1 MPRFPIAALGLAA
14 AATVMSAPL
23 WAQGS
28 SSSRSVPPA
37 CSLETLPPAEKA
49 AMEKEYAQRTRA
61 DGKAKADAWL
71 REQARAFLAQLVDEG
86 VCTMDSPAPDTQVAT
101 RSRPSPS
108 SSSSSSKTPVG
119 KDGKPCK
126 RTRMANRA
134 VANVGGGP
142 MTMVL
147 VPVCAD

>member
-1 MPRFPIAALGLAA
+1 MPRFRLAALGLAA

-37 CSLETLPPAEKA
+37 CSPETLPPAEKA
-49 AMEKEYAQRTRA
+49 AMEKEYAQRTRE

-71 REQARAFLAQLVDEG
+71 REQARAFLTRLVDEG
-86 VCTMDSPAPDTQVAT
+86 VCTMDSPAPDTQAAT
-101 RSRPSPS
+101 RSRP
-108 SSSSSSKTPVG
+108 SSSKTPVG

>member
-1 MPRFPIAALGLAA
+1 MRRLPLTVFGLAA
-14 AATVMSAPL
+14 VATAMSAPS

-28 SSSRSVPPA
+28 SPPRSATPA
-37 CSLETLPPAEKA
+37 CSPETLPPAEKA

-61 DGKAKADAWL
+61 EGKAKADAWL
-71 REQARAFLAQLVDEG
+71 REQARAFLGRLVDEG
-86 VCTMDSPAPDTQVAT
+86 VCTMDSPAPDTQVAS
-101 RSRPSPS
+101 RSRP
-108 SSSSSSKTPVG
+108 SSSKTPVG